1 MGACTMY
8 ILAFIGAVALWILPV
23 IYLWCVKP
31 GKSIQDGLRDW
42 LDESAEDI

>member
-1 MGACTMY
+1 MY

-23 IYLWCVKP
+23 IYLWCIKP

-42 LDESAEDI
+42 VGESAEDI